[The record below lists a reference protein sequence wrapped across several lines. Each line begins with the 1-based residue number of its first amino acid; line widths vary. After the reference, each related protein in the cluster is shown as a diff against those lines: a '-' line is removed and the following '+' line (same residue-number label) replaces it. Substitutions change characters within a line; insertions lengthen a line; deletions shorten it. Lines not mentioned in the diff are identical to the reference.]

1 MADSTVF
8 KTNRTQA
15 VRIPKELAYPDSVRE
30 VVVTRNG
37 EVITIVPK
45 YKSWKDWFENAPRLS
60 DDFPTDI
67 DELPMDKREPL

>member
-37 EVITIVPK
+37 KVITIVPK